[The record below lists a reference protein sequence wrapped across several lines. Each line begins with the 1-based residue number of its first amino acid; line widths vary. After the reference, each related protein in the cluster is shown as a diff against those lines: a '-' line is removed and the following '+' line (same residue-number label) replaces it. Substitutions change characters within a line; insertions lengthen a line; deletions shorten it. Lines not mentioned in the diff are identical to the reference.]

1 MSVSLSRILVVNDDG
16 IHAPGL
22 KLLSDIASTL
32 SDDVWVVAPETE
44 QSASSHSLTVHDP
57 IRLKKYDEKRYSVTG
72 TPTDCVLMATNIV
85 MPKDQQPTLVL
96 SGINRGANVGDD
108 IGYSGTVAGAM
119 EACLVGLPAIALSQ
133 LFGGTEDLYWGT
145 AKHFA
150 PEIIRKLCAAG
161 WPTGTLMN
169 VNFPACHPDEV
180 GSVRVRPQGKHEIA
194 VALHEHHDPKG
205 NPYYWLG
212 GPRQHSS
219 AVDTD
224 VHALDNGYVTITPL
238 HLDMT
243 DYAVLKEMEKEF

>member
-1 MSVSLSRILVVNDDG
+1 MAISLARILIVNDDG

-22 KLLSDIASTL
+22 KHLTDIAKEL

-57 IRLKKYDEKRYSVTG
+57 LRLKKYDEKRFSVSG
-72 TPTDCVLMATNIV
+72 TPTDCVIMATNIV
-85 MPKDQQPTLVL
+85 MPADQQPTLVL
-96 SGINRGANVGDD
+96 SGVNRGANVGDD
-108 IGYSGTVAGAM
+108 VGYSGTVAGAM

-133 LFGGTEDLYWGT
+133 LFGGTEDAFWGT
-145 AKHFA
+145 ARHHA
-150 PEIIRKLCAAG
+150 PEIIRKLCTAG

-169 VNFPACHPDEV
+169 VNFPAKNASEIS
-180 GSVRVRPQGKHEIA
+180 GIKALPQGKHDIA

-212 GPRQHSS
+212 GPRKHSG
-219 AVDTD
+219 AADTD
-224 VHALDNGYVTITPL
+224 VHGLDNGFITITPL

-243 DYAVLKEMEKEF
+243 NYEVLKKMEGAF